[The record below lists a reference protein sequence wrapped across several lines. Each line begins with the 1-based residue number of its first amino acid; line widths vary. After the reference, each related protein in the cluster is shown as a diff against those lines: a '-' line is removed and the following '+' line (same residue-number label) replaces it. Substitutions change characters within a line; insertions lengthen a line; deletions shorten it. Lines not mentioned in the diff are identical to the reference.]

1 MTGERPAGGPGVD
14 AASACPD
21 CLRRSW
27 LLARLGAW
35 IQNVV
40 DDRDGHRTPELLRL
54 ADEDLVQA
62 VAAKRADE
70 ILAWNR
76 SLTEAGMRSA
86 LEKAECW
93 ACCRH
98 HEAFPA
104 GLDDGADAPVALI
117 GRGDGIPL
125 AEIRLENSVTVV
137 GARKAT
143 GYGLE
148 VAASIGREVAAAGIN
163 VISGMALGIDG
174 AVHRGALERGPT
186 IAVLGCGPDRPY
198 PATHTRLYRQ
208 IVERGLVISEVP
220 PGSDAWRWSFPA
232 RNRIMAALSG
242 MTIVVEAAWRSG
254 SLITAEMASDAG
266 RDVGA
271 VPGPVTAGAA
281 AGTNELIASGAAL
294 IHGGQDVLDR
304 MLGAGAGQTLFGP
317 EIGPGESEV
326 LEAVEAG
333 CRTVD
338 DVATRLGFEAARVA
352 MILARLEIGGYLRGS
367 PVGTWTRTSLAAYPS
382 TRDG

>member
-1 MTGERPAGGPGVD
+1 VSVKQIKPGVGVD
-14 AASACPD
+14 YESACPE

-27 LLARLGAW
+27 LLARLGGW

-54 ADEDLVQA
+54 STPDLVRA
-62 VAAKRADE
+62 VAANQEDE
-70 ILAWNR
+70 ILDWNQ
-76 SLTEAGMRSA
+76 SLTEAEIQAVLVNAG
-86 LEKAECW
+86 CW

-98 HEAFPA
+98 HEDFPE
-104 GLDDGADAPVALI
+104 GFGDGADAPWAVI
-117 GRGDGIPL
+117 GRGDVIPL
-125 AEIRLENSVTVV
+125 TEIRLDNSVTVV

-148 VAASIGREVAAAGIN
+148 VAASIGREVASAGLN

-186 IAVLGCGPDRPY
+186 VAVLGCGPDRPY
-198 PATHTRLYRQ
+198 PASHTRLYRQ
-208 IVERGLVISEVP
+208 ILERGLVISEVP
-220 PGSDAWRWSFPA
+220 PGADAWRWSFPA

-294 IHGGQDVLDR
+294 IRGGQDVLDR
-304 MLGAGAGQTLFGP
+304 MLGAGAGRPLFGP
-317 EIGPGESEV
+317 ELEPGEREV

-338 DVATRLGFEAARVA
+338 EVAAKIEAGSGGTA
-352 MILARLEIGGYLRGS
+352 MVLARLEVRGYLRGS
-367 PVGTWTRTSLAAYPS
+367 AVGTWARTSLAAYPS
-382 TRDG
+382 PGER

>member
-1 MTGERPAGGPGVD
+1 MRQIKTGVGVD
-14 AASACPD
+14 SESACPE

-27 LLARLGAW
+27 LLARLGGW

-54 ADEDLVQA
+54 STPDLVGA
-62 VAAKRADE
+62 VAANQEDE
-70 ILAWNR
+70 ILDWHQ
-76 SLTEAGMRSA
+76 SLTEGEMQAVLA
-86 LEKAECW
+86 EAECW

-98 HEAFPA
+98 HEDFPE
-104 GLDDGADAPVALI
+104 GFGDGADAPWAVI
-117 GRGDGIPL
+117 GRGGGIPL
-125 AEIRLENSVTVV
+125 AEIRLDNSVTVV

-148 VAASIGREVAAAGIN
+148 VAASIGREVGSAGLN

-186 IAVLGCGPDRPY
+186 VAVLGCGPDRPY
-198 PATHTRLYRQ
+198 PASHTRLYRQ
-208 IVERGLVISEVP
+208 IIERGLVISEVP
-220 PGSDAWRWSFPA
+220 PGADAWRWSFPA

-294 IHGGQDVLDR
+294 IRGGQDVLDR
-304 MLGAGAGQTLFGP
+304 MLGAGAGQPLFGP
-317 EIGPGESEV
+317 ELEPGEREV

-338 DVATRLGFEAARVA
+338 EVAARIDAGSGGTA
-352 MILARLEIGGYLRGS
+352 MVLARLEVRGYLRGS
-367 PVGTWTRTSLAAYPS
+367 AVGTWARTSLAAYPS
-382 TRDG
+382 PGER

>member
-1 MTGERPAGGPGVD
+1 MSRSKVNPGAGVD
-14 AASACPD
+14 SNSACPE

-27 LLARLGAW
+27 LLERLGAW

-54 ADEDLVQA
+54 ASEELVESVAPKQA
-62 VAAKRADE
+62 DAM
-70 ILAWNR
+70 LSWNE
-76 SLTEAGMRSA
+76 SLTEEEMRNVLVNAG
-86 LEKAECW
+86 CW

-98 HEAFPA
+98 DHNFPE
-104 GLDDGADAPVALI
+104 GLADGADSPVALI
-117 GRGDGIPL
+117 GKGEGVRL
-125 AEIRLENSVTVV
+125 SEIRLGNSVTVV

-148 VAASIGREVAAAGIN
+148 VAASIGREVAAADLN

-186 IAVLGCGPDRPY
+186 VAVLGCGADRPY
-198 PATHTRLYRQ
+198 PASHTRLYRQ
-208 IVERGLVISEVP
+208 ILNRGLVISEVP
-220 PGSDAWRWSFPA
+220 PGADAWRWSFPA

-242 MTIVVEAAWRSG
+242 MTVVVEAAWRSG
-254 SLITAEMASDAG
+254 SLITAEMAYDAG

-281 AGTNELIASGAAL
+281 AGTNELISSGAAL
-294 IHGGQDVLDR
+294 IRGGQDVLDR

-317 EIGPGESEV
+317 AIDRSEAEV

-338 DVATRLGFEAARVA
+338 EVARRLERRAAEVATS
-352 MILARLEIGGYLRGS
+352 LARLEVRGYLRGS
-367 PVGTWTRTSLAAYPS
+367 AVGTWTRTSLAAYAS
-382 TRDG
+382 AGDQ

>member
-1 MTGERPAGGPGVD
+1 MSID
-14 AASACPD
+14 ANTACPE

-27 LLARLGAW
+27 LTARLGPW
-35 IQNVV
+35 IQTVV
-40 DDRDGHRTPELLRL
+40 DDRPGRRTPELLRL
-54 ADEDLVQA
+54 ESEDLVHA
-62 VAAKRADE
+62 VAAKQADE
-70 ILAWNR
+70 ILTWNGAL
-76 SLTEAGMRSA
+76 SEAEMRAA
-86 LEKAECW
+86 LENAECW

-98 HEAFPA
+98 HEDFPE
-104 GLDDGADAPVALI
+104 GLEDCADAPVALI
-117 GRGDGIPL
+117 GRGSGIPL
-125 AEIRLENSVTVV
+125 AEIRLGNSVTVV

-148 VAASIGREVAAAGIN
+148 VAASIGREVASAELN

-186 IAVLGCGPDRPY
+186 VAVLGCGPDRPY
-198 PATHTRLYRQ
+198 PASHTRLYRQ
-208 IVERGLVISEVP
+208 ILDRGLAISEVP
-220 PGSDAWRWSFPA
+220 PGADAWRWSFPA

-242 MTIVVEAAWRSG
+242 MTIVVEAASRSG

-266 RDVGA
+266 RDFGA

-294 IHGGQDVLDR
+294 IRGGQDVLDR
-304 MLGAGAGQTLFGP
+304 MLGAGASRPLFGP
-317 EIGPGESEV
+317 ELEPGESEV

-338 DVATRLGFEAARVA
+338 EVATRIEAGSDGAA
-352 MILARLEIGGYLRGS
+352 MVLARLEVKGYLKGS
-367 PVGTWTRTSLAAYPS
+367 AVGTWARTSLAAYPS
-382 TRDG
+382 PGER

>member
-1 MTGERPAGGPGVD
+1 V
-14 AASACPD
+14 
-21 CLRRSW
+21 
-27 LLARLGAW
+27 
-35 IQNVV
+35 
-40 DDRDGHRTPELLRL
+40 
-54 ADEDLVQA
+54 
-62 VAAKRADE
+62 
-70 ILAWNR
+70 
-76 SLTEAGMRSA
+76 
-86 LEKAECW
+86 
-93 ACCRH
+93 
-98 HEAFPA
+98 
-104 GLDDGADAPVALI
+104 I
-117 GRGDGIPL
+117 GRGGGIPL
-125 AEIRLENSVTVV
+125 AEIRLDNSVTVV

-148 VAASIGREVAAAGIN
+148 VAASIGREVGSAGLN

-186 IAVLGCGPDRPY
+186 VAVLGCGPDRPY
-198 PATHTRLYRQ
+198 PASHTRLYRQ
-208 IVERGLVISEVP
+208 IIERGLVISEVP
-220 PGSDAWRWSFPA
+220 PGADAWRWSFPA

-294 IHGGQDVLDR
+294 IRGGQDVLDR
-304 MLGAGAGQTLFGP
+304 MLGAGAGQPLFGP
-317 EIGPGESEV
+317 ELEPGEREV

-338 DVATRLGFEAARVA
+338 EVAARIDAGSGGTA
-352 MILARLEIGGYLRGS
+352 MVLARLEVRGYLRGS
-367 PVGTWTRTSLAAYPS
+367 AVGTWARTSLAAYPS
-382 TRDG
+382 PGER

>member
-1 MTGERPAGGPGVD
+1 MSVSANT
-14 AASACPD
+14 ACPD

-35 IQNVV
+35 IQNVA
-40 DDRDGHRTPELLRL
+40 DDRPGKRTPELLRL
-54 ADEDLVQA
+54 ASEDLVQA
-62 VAAKRADE
+62 VAAKQADE
-70 ILAWNR
+70 ILTWNGA
-76 SLTEAGMRSA
+76 LTEVEMRAA
-86 LEKAECW
+86 LEGAECW

-98 HEAFPA
+98 HEDFPE
-104 GLDDGADAPVALI
+104 GLEDCADAPAVLI
-117 GRGDGIPL
+117 GRGTGMSL
-125 AEIRLENSVTVV
+125 AEIRLGNSVTVV

-148 VAASIGREVAAAGIN
+148 VAASIGREVASAELN

-186 IAVLGCGPDRPY
+186 VAVLGCGPDRPY
-198 PATHTRLYRQ
+198 PASHTRLYRR

-220 PGSDAWRWSFPA
+220 PGADAWRWSFPA

-254 SLITAEMASDAG
+254 SLITAEMAADAG

-294 IHGGQDVLDR
+294 IRGGQDVLDR
-304 MLGAGAGQTLFGP
+304 MIGAGARRPLFGP
-317 EIGPGESEV
+317 ELEPGESEV

-338 DVATRLGFEAARVA
+338 EVAVRIEAGSDGTA
-352 MILARLEIGGYLRGS
+352 MVLARLEVKGYLKGS
-367 PVGTWTRTSLAAYPS
+367 AVGTWTRTSLAAYPS
-382 TRDG
+382 PGER

>member
-1 MTGERPAGGPGVD
+1 M
-14 AASACPD
+14 
-21 CLRRSW
+21 
-27 LLARLGAW
+27 
-35 IQNVV
+35 
-40 DDRDGHRTPELLRL
+40 
-54 ADEDLVQA
+54 
-62 VAAKRADE
+62 
-70 ILAWNR
+70 
-76 SLTEAGMRSA
+76 
-86 LEKAECW
+86 
-93 ACCRH
+93 
-98 HEAFPA
+98 
-104 GLDDGADAPVALI
+104 ALI

-294 IHGGQDVLDR
+294 IRGGQDVLDR

>member
-1 MTGERPAGGPGVD
+1 MSRRKSAPGSGVD
-14 AASACPD
+14 SNSACPD

-27 LLARLGAW
+27 LLERLGAW

-40 DDRDGHRTPELLRL
+40 DDRAGRRTPELLRL
-54 ADEDLVQA
+54 DNEELVRA
-62 VAAKRADE
+62 VAAKQVDE
-70 ILAWNR
+70 MLSWNE
-76 SLTEAGMRSA
+76 SLTEGEMRST
-86 LEKAECW
+86 LESAGCW

-98 HEAFPA
+98 DENFPD
-104 GLDDGADAPVALI
+104 GLGDGADSPVALI
-117 GRGDGIPL
+117 GRGEGVRL
-125 AEIRLENSVTVV
+125 SEIALGNSVTVV

-148 VAASIGREVAAAGIN
+148 VAASIGREVAAADLN

-186 IAVLGCGPDRPY
+186 VAVLGCGADRPY
-198 PATHTRLYRQ
+198 PASHSRLYRQ
-208 IVERGLVISEVP
+208 ILERGLIISEVP
-220 PGSDAWRWSFPA
+220 PGADAWRWSFPA

-242 MTIVVEAAWRSG
+242 MTVVVEAAWRSG
-254 SLITAEMASDAG
+254 SLITAEMAYDAG

-271 VPGPVTAGAA
+271 VPGPVTAAAA
-281 AGTNELIASGAAL
+281 AGTNELISSGAAL
-294 IHGGQDVLDR
+294 IRGGQDVLDR

-317 EIGPGESEV
+317 EIEPSEAEV

-338 DVATRLGFEAARVA
+338 EAARRLERDAGEVA
-352 MILARLEIGGYLRGS
+352 MSLARLEVRGYLRGS
-367 PVGTWTRTSLAAYPS
+367 AVGTWTRSSLAAYPS
-382 TRDG
+382 GGER